1 MTLTESG
8 IDQLSINT
16 LRTLAIDTVQ
26 KANSG
31 HAGTPMGAAPEA
43 YALWT
48 RFLKHNPRN
57 PHWPDRDR
65 FVLSAGHASVLL
77 YSLLALTGYD
87 LQIEE
92 LKHFRQ
98 YGSRTPGHPEYGHT
112 PGVEVTTGPLGQGF
126 AMSVGL
132 AMAERFLAGTFNR
145 PGHEIVD
152 HYTYGIASDGDMME
166 GISSEAASLAGTL
179 GLGKL
184 NYIYD
189 SNDITIEGNTNLAFR
204 EDVAK
209 RFEAYQWHV
218 DHADGND
225 VESVTQA
232 LHRARAVTDRPS
244 LIVARSVIGFG
255 SPNKAGT
262 EAIHSNALGEDEV
275 RLTKRALGWPEDKQ
289 FYVPDEVLANF
300 RSALETGRAV
310 EDDWDARMN
319 AYEREYPEDAARY
332 RDALAGVLPAGWEA
346 QIPSFSSADGSMATR
361 VASGKVLNAI
371 AATLPTLLG
380 GSADLAPSNDT
391 HLKAYPSF
399 GIETWAGRNIHY
411 GVRENA
417 MGAIINGMAVHGGII
432 PYGGTFL
439 AFNDYM
445 RPTVR
450 MSALMQSHSIFV
462 YTHDSVGLG
471 EDGPTHQPIEQIASL
486 RAMPGM
492 RLIRPA
498 DANETAWGW
507 KIALERQGP
516 TSFALSRQGLPTMD
530 GAEKIHEGVERG
542 AYILSEPDG
551 TPDVILMATGSEV
564 PIILAASRTLD
575 EEGIKARV
583 VSMPCWEIFE
593 EQPLEY
599 RHSVL
604 PPGLKARVGMEAAA
618 SLGWHKYIGEMGDF
632 IGLDHFG
639 ASAPGPELYAQF
651 GLTAEAVVACAK
663 GVIERANGGA

>member
-1 MTLTESG
+1 VTLTETA
-8 IDQLSINT
+8 IDQLCINT
-16 LRTLAIDTVQ
+16 LRTLAVDTVQ

-43 YALWT
+43 YAIWT
-48 RFLKHNPRN
+48 RFLKHNPHN

-65 FVLSAGHASVLL
+65 FVLSAGHASILL

-87 LQIEE
+87 LQLEE
-92 LKHFRQ
+92 LQHFRQ
-98 YGSRTPGHPEYGHT
+98 YGSRTPGHPEYRHT

-132 AMAERFLAGTFNR
+132 AMAERFLAATFNR

-166 GISSEAASLAGTL
+166 GIASEAASLAGTL

-184 NYIYD
+184 NFIYD

-209 RFEAYQWHV
+209 RFEAYHWHV

-225 VESVTQA
+225 TESVTQA

-244 LIVARSVIGFG
+244 LIIARSTIGFG
-255 SPNKAGT
+255 SPHKAGT
-262 EAIHSNALGEDEV
+262 EAIHSNALGEEEV
-275 RLTKRALGWPEDKQ
+275 RLTKRALDWPEDKT
-289 FYVPDEVLANF
+289 FYVPDDVLAQF
-300 RSALETGRAV
+300 RSAIETGRAV

-319 AYEREYPEDAARY
+319 AYERDYPEDAERY
-332 RDALAGVLPAGWEA
+332 RRALAGLLPEDWES

-371 AATLPTLLG
+371 AETLSTMIG

-391 HLKAYPSF
+391 YLKAYPDF
-399 GIETWAGRNIHY
+399 GIDSWAGRNVRY

-450 MSALMQSHSIFV
+450 MSAIMQSHSIFV
-462 YTHDSVGLG
+462 YTHDSIGLG

-507 KIALERQGP
+507 KLAIERSGP
-516 TSFALSRQGLPTMD
+516 TCFALSRQGLPTMD
-530 GAEKIHEGVERG
+530 GADKIRAGVERG
-542 AYILSEPDG
+542 AYILHEPDG
-551 TPDVILMATGSEV
+551 GPDVILMATGSEV
-564 PIILAASRTLD
+564 PIILDAGRKLG
-575 EEGIKARV
+575 EQGVKARV
-583 VSMPCWEIFE
+583 VSMPCWELFE

-599 RHSVL
+599 RQSVL
-604 PPGLKARVGMEAAA
+604 PPGVKARVGMEAA
-618 SLGWHKYIGEMGDF
+618 SPLGWDKYIGDAGDF
-632 IGLDHFG
+632 LGLDHFG
-639 ASAPGPELYAQF
+639 ASAPGTELYGEF
-651 GLTAEAVVACAK
+651 GLTADAVVACAK
-663 GVIERANGGA
+663 GVIERVNGGR